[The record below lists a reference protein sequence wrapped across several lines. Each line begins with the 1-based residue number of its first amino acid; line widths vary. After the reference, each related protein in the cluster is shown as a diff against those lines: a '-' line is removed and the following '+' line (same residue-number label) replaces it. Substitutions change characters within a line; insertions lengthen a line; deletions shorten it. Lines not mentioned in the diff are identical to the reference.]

1 LKIRGEEQAV
11 GKKQEKIPEE
21 VFSFAFPVRHKMY
34 KLMELL
40 IPLPCLDYGG
50 ETGDCSEFEC
60 LSIDGEE
67 PLCRTRRLLADQ
79 LASVIQINK
88 YDPLH
93 PGHKKLSQK
102 EKDLILKAHEQMLG
116 DVAPLP
122 ETPRRKKG

>member
-1 LKIRGEEQAV
+1 M
-11 GKKQEKIPEE
+11 GKRQEKIPEE

-40 IPLPCLDYGG
+40 IPLPCYDYLQATG
-50 ETGDCSEFEC
+50 ECGEFEC

-67 PLCRTRRLLADQ
+67 SLCRTRRLLADE
-79 LASVIQINK
+79 LASVIQMNK

-93 PGHKKLSQK
+93 PEHKKLSQK
-102 EKDLILKAHEQMLG
+102 EKDLILKAHKLMLG

-122 ETPRRKKG
+122 EAPRRKKG